1 MISRWLICFSLS
13 FASGIGAN
21 LTAVTTVT
29 GKVVLRD
36 SRVEDV
42 KKRGNYSGV
51 VISLSPLG
59 GDAPAAPGRR
69 CRMLQKDKT
78 FTPHVLPI
86 VAGSVVDFPNA
97 DPIFHSAFSSYSG
110 QIFDVGLYPP
120 GESRAVRFTRP
131 GIVRVFCNI
140 HPSMSAVIVVL
151 KTPYFSTTQADG
163 SFRIAAPP
171 GEYELRVFHERA
183 TEATLNALARKVVIQ
198 NAAMDLSGIVIS
210 ESGYVAGPHKNK
222 FGKDYPPGSGDDAV
236 YPGARK

>member
-1 MISRWLICFSLS
+1 MIC
-13 FASGIGAN
+13 
-21 LTAVTTVT
+21 

-42 KKRGNYSGV
+42 KKRGNYSGIV
-51 VISLSPLG
+51 VSL
-59 GDAPAAPGRR
+59 APIAQTVATPPPRH

-78 FTPHVLPI
+78 FTPHILPI
-86 VAGSVVDFPNA
+86 LAGTVVDFPNA

-110 QIFDVGLYPP
+110 QIFDIGLYPP
-120 GESRAVRFTRP
+120 GETRSVRFKRP

-151 KTPYFSTTQADG
+151 NTPYFAATQADG
-163 SFRIAAPP
+163 SFRIDAPP
-171 GEYELRVFHERA
+171 GDYELNLFHERA
-183 TEATLNALARKVVIQ
+183 TQATLNLLAQRITVQATSVE
-198 NAAMDLSGIVIS
+198 LPEIVIS
-210 ESGYVAGPHKNK
+210 ESGYVATPHKNK